1 MAVRW
6 LVNVTLLLVM
16 SVPVAA
22 HALVAC
28 TVATSGVAF
37 GNYDLLSTLN
47 TTSFGNVDITCND
60 IGGPGPL
67 NVTITVSISASAT
80 SGSVANRQ
88 MALAGG
94 SDRLN
99 YNLYQDAGLTQ
110 IWGDTPGIDDMTL
123 PKLKVPNNGSMATT
137 VTIYGSI
144 PAGQDVAAGSYNDS
158 NVLTIL
164 Y

>member
-1 MAVRW
+1 MAVKW
-6 LVNVTLLLVM
+6 LVNVTLLLLM
-16 SVPVAA
+16 SVPMVA
-22 HALVAC
+22 HAVVAC

-37 GNYDLLSTLN
+37 GNYDLLSTIN

-67 NVTITVSISASAT
+67 NVTIAVSISASET
-80 SGSVANRQ
+80 SGTVANRQ
-88 MALAGG
+88 MAQAGG
-94 SDRLN
+94 AGRLN

-123 PKLKVPNNGSMATT
+123 PKLKVPNNGSIATT
-137 VTIYGSI
+137 LNIYGSI
-144 PAGQDVAAGSYNDS
+144 PAGQDVAAGSYSDS
-158 NVLTIL
+158 NILTIL